1 MSIVRPFLVP
11 LPLSNEA
18 ADHLNHAEDGEAEEE
33 AEVAANVGHEVGAGV
48 QQVVRVRLQV
58 SGKLFRRD
66 L

>member
-48 QQVVRVRLQV
+48 QGASKTMQQIF
-58 SGKLFRRD
+58 K
-66 L
+66 